1 MNKCVLRNEKGVMVK
16 TIDTANTKL
25 ELTTDP
31 KEALNY
37 SQGDWFARSELEFL
51 QFHYKDEYPDVMTM
65 TAQWINDD
73 PNEKQ
78 SAAAWGPLDEEA
90 VPNEPIHGE
99 DLVGYNAID
108 AQVVNQ
114 LVGGDEMF
122 NPVAIGGVMDVD
134 EAAPEWVEMD
144 APADEAGP
152 W

>member
-16 TIDTANTKL
+16 SIDTANTKL

-51 QFHYKDEYPDVMTM
+51 QFHYKDEYPAVMTM

-73 PNEKQ
+73 SNAKE
-78 SAAAWGPLDEEA
+78 ATWGAVYEEA

-99 DLVGYNAID
+99 DIVGYNAMD
-108 AQVVNQ
+108 AQAVNE

-122 NPVAIGGVMDVD
+122 NPVAIG
-134 EAAPEWVEMD
+134 EAAHEWIEMD
-144 APADEAGP
+144 GP
-152 W
+152 VEQVPW